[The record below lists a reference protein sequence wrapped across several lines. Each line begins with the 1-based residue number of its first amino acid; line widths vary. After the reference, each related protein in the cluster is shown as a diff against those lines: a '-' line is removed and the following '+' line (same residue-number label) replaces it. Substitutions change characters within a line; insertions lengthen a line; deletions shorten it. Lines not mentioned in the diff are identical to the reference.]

1 MKNSL
6 QKVNIG
12 ILGMASIARRSFIPA
27 IYDLPEKFLLTSIA
41 SEIFTSKN
49 KYDGFKN
56 NVLYSSYEELIENK
70 KIDAIYIA
78 LPNSMHFKW
87 AKKALE
93 KNIHVICEKPLT
105 CSFDQTKTLIEIA
118 IKNNLVLMETFQF
131 RFHNQFQKILS
142 IISNNEIGKLRSLKA
157 SFSFPPFPNKNNI
170 RYKHSFGGG
179 SLFDA
184 GCYTIKIAQLI
195 LGEHLQVVSANLFKP
210 KGAEV
215 DIWGSACLEDSKNQ
229 VSSLLTFGFDNF
241 YQCNIEL
248 LGQTGKLSTERIFT
262 APKTYV
268 PYLKLESSANSR
280 ILKLDADDHFVKMLN
295 YFYKIINNDNNLRQL
310 EYNQISNQAYLIDK
324 VREKSTISF

>member
-1 MKNSL
+1 MKNSFH
-6 QKVNIG
+6 KVNIG

-27 IYDLPEKFLLTSIA
+27 IYKLPEKFLLTSIA
-41 SEIFTSKN
+41 SEKFTSKN

-56 NVLYSSYEELIENK
+56 NVLYSSYEELIENRN
-70 KIDAIYIA
+70 IDAIYIA

-105 CSFDQTKTLIEIA
+105 CSLAQTKTLIEIA

-142 IISNNEIGKLRSLKA
+142 IIKNNEIGKLRSLKA
-157 SFSFPPFPNKNNI
+157 SFSFPPFPNNNNI
-170 RYKHSFGGG
+170 RYKNSLGGG

-195 LGEHLQVVSANLFKP
+195 LGEHLQVGSANLFKP
-210 KGAEV
+210 KGVEV
-215 DIWGSACLEDSKNQ
+215 DLWGSACLEDSKNQ

-262 APKTYV
+262 APNNYA
-268 PYLKLESSANSR
+268 PSLKLESSTNSR
-280 ILKLDADDHFVKMLN
+280 ILKLEVDDHFVNMLN
-295 YFYKIINNDNNLRQL
+295 YFYKIINTAKNLRKL
-310 EYNQISNQAYLIDK
+310 EYSQISNQAYLIDK
-324 VREKSTISF
+324 VREKSNTSF

>member
-1 MKNSL
+1 MKNRF

-12 ILGMASIARRSFIPA
+12 ILGMGSIARRSFIPA
-27 IYDLPEKFLLTSIA
+27 IYELPEKFLLTSIA

-70 KIDAIYIA
+70 NIDAIYIA

-93 KNIHVICEKPLT
+93 KNINVICEKPLT
-105 CSFDQTKTLIEIA
+105 CSFAQTKTLIEIA
-118 IKNNLVLMETFQF
+118 NKNNLVLMETFQF

-142 IISNNEIGKLRSLKA
+142 IIENNEIGKLRSLKA
-157 SFSFPPFPNKNNI
+157 SFSFPPFTNKSNI
-170 RYKHSFGGG
+170 RYKKSLGGG

-195 LGEHLQVVSANLFKP
+195 LGEHLQVESSNLFKP
-210 KGAEV
+210 IGAEV
-215 DIWGSACLEDSKNQ
+215 DIWGSACLKDSKNQ

-262 APKTYV
+262 APKNYS
-268 PYLKLESSANSR
+268 PSLKLESRTNTK
-280 ILKLDADDHFVKMLN
+280 IIELDADDHFVKMLN
-295 YFYKIINNDNNLRQL
+295 YFYKMINNDNNLRQV

-324 VREKSTISF
+324 VREKSNTSF